1 MDQVDL
7 LEVTDV
13 EIHVHSY
20 FKLNILSKAGVSQIG
35 QVQYLE
41 GDNPIMAVILTES
54 FNPPFYL

>member
-1 MDQVDL
+1 MGQVDS
-7 LEVTDV
+7 LEMTNVAINVSTF
-13 EIHVHSY
+13 
-20 FKLNILSKAGVSQIG
+20 FKHIFSNIAGVTKIG

>member
-1 MDQVDL
+1 MGQVDS
-7 LEVTDV
+7 LEVTNV
-13 EIHVHSY
+13 EIHVSTI
-20 FKLNILSKAGVSQIG
+20 FKHNILNIAGVSQIG

>member
-1 MDQVDL
+1 MGQVDS
-7 LEVTDV
+7 LEVINV
-13 EIHVHSY
+13 EIHVST
-20 FKLNILSKAGVSQIG
+20 FFNLNILSTAGVSQVG